1 MFRFDTKKVLQ
12 VGTENA
18 KYYAWSMKELKKTMA
33 KPLVKILKKNRSELS
48 SLVHFVQEKLVS
60 KSNAI
65 LGALLLYKNK
75 KQRNLRVTRRLEEKK
90 KM

>member
-1 MFRFDTKKVLQ
+1 
-12 VGTENA
+12 
-18 KYYAWSMKELKKTMA
+18 MKELKKTMA
-33 KPLVKILKKNRSELS
+33 KPLVKILKKKIRSELS
-48 SLVHFVQEKLVS
+48 SLVHFVYEKLVS

-90 KM
+90 NVKRILCEHIKKLKRTI